1 MKSAATKPQKSG
13 LAMAGGTIMSEEK
26 NPNKNSLLK
35 KKTDA
40 NMTQQHD
47 PNANSKF
54 QKFHNSLQKKT
65 HSQLEDKQP
74 PKISYMRREETKT
87 KMNRTQMTMTNFIT
101 IEVS

>member
-40 NMTQQHD
+40 NMT
-47 PNANSKF
+47 
-54 QKFHNSLQKKT
+54 
-65 HSQLEDKQP
+65 
-74 PKISYMRREETKT
+74 
-87 KMNRTQMTMTNFIT
+87 
-101 IEVS
+101 